1 VSKPLEPLVSIVTPT
16 YNHERFIG
24 PCIDSVLSQTDQNWE
39 QIIIDDGSSDGT
51 AAVIRGYSDPR
62 IRYFHQENK
71 GIGALADTYNRA
83 LGLSKGELI
92 AILEGDDIWPANKL
106 SELVPAF
113 SDPDVTLGFGEE
125 RDIDV
130 DGRAAPRASRT
141 SRKRMKLPR
150 SILCNDP
157 VRSATPYLL
166 SLEGQSF
173 IPPATVI
180 IRRTAL
186 ESIGGFQRG
195 LGMSPTD
202 VPTFIRLS
210 LQGRFY
216 YTQTV
221 MGFRRRHANSAT
233 LQYLQPMSTEP
244 YEFIVRL
251 LESPDLHISTADRRA
266 IEKSWRARSYSWE
279 FSAGRLCLLEE
290 RWAQARAHFVR
301 ALSLREPRA
310 CLGAIAGWL
319 FSWFHADLEGVFERA
334 GRVPLR
340 PNK

>member
-1 VSKPLEPLVSIVTPT
+1 MTEPFEPLVSIITPT

-24 PCIDSVLSQTDQNWE
+24 PCIESVLRQSYENWE
-39 QIIIDDGSSDGT
+39 MVIIDDGSSDRT
-51 AAVIRGYSDPR
+51 ADAIRNYSDPR
-62 IRYFHQENK
+62 ILYFHQENK

-83 LGLSKGELI
+83 LRLSKGELI

-113 SDPDVTLGFGEE
+113 SDPDITLGFGEE

-130 DGRAAPRASRT
+130 DGRTAPRASRT
-141 SRKRMKLPR
+141 CRKRMKLPR

-157 VRSATPYLL
+157 MRSATPYLL

-173 IPPATVI
+173 IPPATVM
-180 IRRTAL
+180 IRRKSL

-195 LGMSPTD
+195 LGVSPTD

-210 LQGRFY
+210 LQGKFY

-244 YEFIVRL
+244 YEFIARL
-251 LESPDLHISTADRRA
+251 LESPDLDISTADRRT

-290 RWAQARAHFVR
+290 QWRQARSHFVR
-301 ALSLREPRA
+301 ALSPREPRA

-319 FSWFHADLEGVFERA
+319 FSWLHADLESLFQLA
-334 GRVPLR
+334 GRSSLKPSE
-340 PNK
+340 